1 MLGMRYLIRAEI
13 FDMWLGIG
21 SDALNT
27 QLVML
32 TVHARH
38 KVFNLSV
45 AFDMGLGT
53 GFDCLNAQ
61 LVMLTVK
68 E

>member
-1 MLGMRYLIRAEI
+1 MLGVKYLIRAEI

-21 SDALNT
+21 SDALDT

-38 KVFNLSV
+38 KVFNSSGD
-45 AFDMGLGT
+45 F
-53 GFDCLNAQ
+53 
-61 LVMLTVK
+61 
-68 E
+68 